1 MGRLNPF
8 WKREDK
14 IDGVDRND
22 DEEASQKQK
31 ERVPQRARQA
41 ELTKQ

>member
-8 WKREDK
+8 WKREHK

-22 DEEASQKQK
+22 DGQPDDENRKYIP
-31 ERVPQRARQA
+31 ERSRNSKPA
-41 ELTKQ
+41 K

>member
-8 WKREDK
+8 WKREHK

-22 DEEASQKQK
+22 DEEASQKQ
-31 ERVPQRARQA
+31 EDGIPQRARQA
-41 ELTKQ
+41 ELAKQ

>member
-22 DEEASQKQK
+22 DEEASQQQQ
-31 ERVPQRARQA
+31 ERVPQRTRQA
-41 ELTKQ
+41 ESTKQ